1 MLDNIK
7 TFRFYCQKI
16 LPLVYDDS
24 LSYIETLCKVSSKL
38 NEVIDDYN
46 ELIDYYNT
54 LPQLLE
60 QITAKL
66 SELDDFVDTINR
78 EFAELDARL
87 TAKVDEKLAKVDE
100 ELAKSLELIEHE
112 MAELEAKVNVEIERL
127 RSELTQVI
135 NSQLAVFR
143 TELRL
148 SENNTKAWTE
158 ARLNEFL
165 VELPDVQNVLVY
177 NMITGKLEPVQDV
190 IASMYDVM
198 RDGLTAYEY
207 DRLRLTASEYDNW
220 IVNSIPRGL
229 KAVEYDVHGR
239 KHLYKEP
246 KDYMN
251 HPASGK
257 VVENKIVIDF
267 NTSLLK
273 QSGSY
278 SASEYDSVGITA
290 NNYDVLQLTAYE
302 YDWFSNRKVTA

>member
-143 TELRL
+143 TELEL

-165 VELPDVQNVLVY
+165 AELPDVQNVLVY

-198 RDGLTAYEY
+198 REGLTAYEY

>member
-66 SELDDFVDTINR
+66 SELDSFVDTINR

-143 TELRL
+143 TELEL

-165 VELPDVQNVLVY
+165 AELPDVQNVLVY

-198 RDGLTAYEY
+198 REGLTAYEY

-229 KAVEYDVHGR
+229 KVVEYDVHGR
-239 KHLYKEP
+239 RYLYKEP

-251 HPASGK
+251 HPTSGK
-257 VVENKIVIDF
+257 DVENKMVIDF

-278 SASEYDSVGITA
+278 SASEYDSVGITV

>member
-87 TAKVDEKLAKVDE
+87 TAKVDKKLAKVDE

-143 TELRL
+143 TELKL

-165 VELPDVQNVLVY
+165 AELPDVQNVLVY

-198 RDGLTAYEY
+198 REGLTAYEY

-220 IVNSIPRGL
+220 IVNSIPSGL
-229 KAVEYDVHGR
+229 KAVEYDVYSR
-239 KHLYKEP
+239 KYLYKEP

-251 HPASGK
+251 HPTSGK
-257 VVENKIVIDF
+257 VVENKMVIDF

>member
-24 LSYIETLCKVSSKL
+24 LSYIETLYKVSSKL

-87 TAKVDEKLAKVDE
+87 TAKVDKKLAKVDE

-127 RSELTQVI
+127 RIELTQVI

-143 TELRL
+143 TELEL

-165 VELPDVQNVLVY
+165 AELPDVQNVLVY

-239 KHLYKEP
+239 K
-246 KDYMN
+246 
-251 HPASGK
+251 
-257 VVENKIVIDF
+257 
-267 NTSLLK
+267 
-273 QSGSY
+273 
-278 SASEYDSVGITA
+278 
-290 NNYDVLQLTAYE
+290 
-302 YDWFSNRKVTA
+302 

>member
-143 TELRL
+143 TELEL

-165 VELPDVQNVLVY
+165 AELPDVQNVLVY

-239 KHLYKEP
+239 KYLYKEP

-251 HPASGK
+251 HPISGNI
-257 VVENKIVIDF
+257 VENKMVIDF

-278 SASEYDSVGITA
+278 SASEYDNVGITA

>member
-87 TAKVDEKLAKVDE
+87 TAKVDKKLAKVDE

-143 TELRL
+143 TELKL

-165 VELPDVQNVLVY
+165 AELPDVQNVLVY

-239 KHLYKEP
+239 KDLYKEP

>member
-87 TAKVDEKLAKVDE
+87 TAKVDKKLAKVDE

-127 RSELTQVI
+127 KSELIQVI

-143 TELRL
+143 TELKL

-165 VELPDVQNVLVY
+165 AELPDVQNILVY

-198 RDGLTAYEY
+198 REGLTAYEY

-220 IVNSIPRGL
+220 IVNSIPCGL
-229 KAVEYDVHGR
+229 KAVEYDMHGR
-239 KHLYKEP
+239 KYLYKDT
-246 KDYMN
+246 KYYMN
-251 HPASGK
+251 HPTSGK
-257 VVENKIVIDF
+257 VVENKMVIDF

>member
-143 TELRL
+143 TELKL

-165 VELPDVQNVLVY
+165 AELPDVQNVLVY

-207 DRLRLTASEYDNW
+207 DRLRLTASEYENW

-246 KDYMN
+246 KDYMS
-251 HPASGK
+251 HPTSGN
-257 VVENKIVIDF
+257 VVENKMVIDF

>member
-66 SELDDFVDTINR
+66 SELDNFVDTINR

-143 TELRL
+143 TELEL

-165 VELPDVQNVLVY
+165 AELPDVQNVLVY

-198 RDGLTAYEY
+198 REGLTAYEY
-207 DRLRLTASEYDNW
+207 DRLKLTASEYDNW
-220 IVNSIPRGL
+220 IVNSIPCGL

-239 KHLYKEP
+239 RYLNKEP

-251 HPASGK
+251 HPTSGK
-257 VVENKIVIDF
+257 VVENKMVIDF

>member
-143 TELRL
+143 TELKL

-165 VELPDVQNVLVY
+165 AELPDVQNVLVY

-198 RDGLTAYEY
+198 REGLTAYEY

-220 IVNSIPRGL
+220 NVNSIPSGL

-251 HPASGK
+251 HPTSGK
-257 VVENKIVIDF
+257 VVENKMVIDF
-267 NTSLLK
+267 NTNLLK

>member
-66 SELDDFVDTINR
+66 SELDNFVDTINR

-143 TELRL
+143 TELEL

-165 VELPDVQNVLVY
+165 AELPDVQNVLVY

-198 RDGLTAYEY
+198 REGLTAYEY
-207 DRLRLTASEYDNW
+207 DRLKLTASEYDNW
-220 IVNSIPRGL
+220 IVNSIPCGL

-239 KHLYKEP
+239 RYLNKEP

-251 HPASGK
+251 HPTSGK
-257 VVENKIVIDF
+257 DVENKMVIDF

-278 SASEYDSVGITA
+278 SASEYDNVGITA

>member
-87 TAKVDEKLAKVDE
+87 TAKVDKKLAKVDE

-127 RSELTQVI
+127 KSELTQVI

-143 TELRL
+143 TELEL

-158 ARLNEFL
+158 ARLNDFL
-165 VELPDVQNVLVY
+165 AELPDVQNILVY

-198 RDGLTAYEY
+198 REGLTAYEY

-220 IVNSIPRGL
+220 IVNSIPSGL
-229 KAVEYDVHGR
+229 KAVEYDVHSR
-239 KHLYKEP
+239 KYLYKEP

-257 VVENKIVIDF
+257 VVENKMAIDF

>member
-66 SELDDFVDTINR
+66 SELDNFVDTINR

-100 ELAKSLELIEHE
+100 DLAKSLELIKHE

-143 TELRL
+143 TELEL

-165 VELPDVQNVLVY
+165 AELPDVQNVLVY

-198 RDGLTAYEY
+198 REGLTAYEY
-207 DRLRLTASEYDNW
+207 DRLKLTASEYDNW

-229 KAVEYDVHGR
+229 KSVEYDVHGR
-239 KHLYKEP
+239 KYLYKEP

-251 HPASGK
+251 HPTSGK
-257 VVENKIVIDF
+257 VVENKMVIDF

-278 SASEYDSVGITA
+278 SASEYDNIGITA

>member
-127 RSELTQVI
+127 KSELTQVI

-143 TELRL
+143 TELKL

-165 VELPDVQNVLVY
+165 AELPDVQNVLVY

-198 RDGLTAYEY
+198 REGLTAYEY

-229 KAVEYDVHGR
+229 KSVEYDVHGR
-239 KHLYKEP
+239 KYLYKEP

-251 HPASGK
+251 HPTSGK
-257 VVENKIVIDF
+257 VVENKMVIDF

-278 SASEYDSVGITA
+278 SASEYDSVAITA

-302 YDWFSNRKVTA
+302 YDWFSNRKVIA

>member
-143 TELRL
+143 TELKL

-165 VELPDVQNVLVY
+165 AELPDVQNVLVY
-177 NMITGKLEPVQDV
+177 NMITGKLEPVQNV

-220 IVNSIPRGL
+220 IVNSIPSGL

-239 KHLYKEP
+239 KYLYKEH

-251 HPASGK
+251 HPTSGK
-257 VVENKIVIDF
+257 VVENKMVIDF

-290 NNYDVLQLTAYE
+290 NNYDFLQLTAYE

>member
-87 TAKVDEKLAKVDE
+87 TAKVDKKLAKVDE

-143 TELRL
+143 TELKL

-165 VELPDVQNVLVY
+165 AELPDVQNVLVY

-198 RDGLTAYEY
+198 REGLTAYEY
-207 DRLRLTASEYDNW
+207 DILRLTASEYDNW

-229 KAVEYDVHGR
+229 KSVEYDVHGR
-239 KHLYKEP
+239 KYLYKEP

-251 HPASGK
+251 HPTSGK
-257 VVENKIVIDF
+257 AVENKMVIDF

-278 SASEYDSVGITA
+278 SASEYDNVGITA

>member
-87 TAKVDEKLAKVDE
+87 TAKVDKKLAKVDE

-143 TELRL
+143 TELKL

-165 VELPDVQNVLVY
+165 AELPDVQNVLVY

-198 RDGLTAYEY
+198 REGLTAYEY

-229 KAVEYDVHGR
+229 KSVEYDVHGR
-239 KHLYKEP
+239 KYLYKEP

-251 HPASGK
+251 HPTSGK
-257 VVENKIVIDF
+257 AVENKMVIDF

-278 SASEYDSVGITA
+278 SASEYDNVGITA

>member
-87 TAKVDEKLAKVDE
+87 TAKVDKKLAKVDE

-143 TELRL
+143 TELEL

-165 VELPDVQNVLVY
+165 AELPDVQNVLVY

-198 RDGLTAYEY
+198 REGLTAYEY

-229 KAVEYDVHGR
+229 KTVEYDVHGR
-239 KHLYKEP
+239 KYLYKEP

-251 HPASGK
+251 HPTSGK
-257 VVENKIVIDF
+257 VVENKMVIDF

-278 SASEYDSVGITA
+278 SASEYDSVGITT
-290 NNYDVLQLTAYE
+290 NNYDALQLTAYE
-302 YDWFSNRKVTA
+302 YDWFSNRKL

>member
-66 SELDDFVDTINR
+66 SELDNFVDTINR

-87 TAKVDEKLAKVDE
+87 TAKVDKKLAKVDE

-127 RSELTQVI
+127 RSELTRLI

-143 TELRL
+143 TELEL

-165 VELPDVQNVLVY
+165 AELPDVQNVLVY
-177 NMITGKLEPVQDV
+177 NMITDKLEPVQDV

-198 RDGLTAYEY
+198 REGLTAYEY

-220 IVNSIPRGL
+220 IVNSIPCGL

-239 KHLYKEP
+239 KYLYKDQ

-251 HPASGK
+251 HPTSGNI
-257 VVENKIVIDF
+257 VENKIVIDF

-278 SASEYDSVGITA
+278 SASEYDNVGITA

>member
-87 TAKVDEKLAKVDE
+87 TAKVDKKLAKVDE

-127 RSELTQVI
+127 KSELTQVI

-143 TELRL
+143 TELKL

-165 VELPDVQNVLVY
+165 AELPDVQNILVY

-198 RDGLTAYEY
+198 REGLTAYEY

-239 KHLYKEP
+239 MYLYKEP

-251 HPASGK
+251 HPTSGK
-257 VVENKIVIDF
+257 VVENKMVIDF

-278 SASEYDSVGITA
+278 SASEYDSVGVTA

-302 YDWFSNRKVTA
+302 YDWFSNRKITA

>member
-87 TAKVDEKLAKVDE
+87 TAKVDKKLAKVDE

-143 TELRL
+143 TELEL

-165 VELPDVQNVLVY
+165 AELPDVQNVLVY

-198 RDGLTAYEY
+198 REGLTAYEY

-251 HPASGK
+251 HPTSGK
-257 VVENKIVIDF
+257 VVENKMVIDF

>member
-87 TAKVDEKLAKVDE
+87 TAKVDKKLAKVDE

-127 RSELTQVI
+127 KSELTQII

-143 TELRL
+143 TELKL

-165 VELPDVQNVLVY
+165 AELPDVQNVLVN

-198 RDGLTAYEY
+198 REGLTAYEY

-220 IVNSIPRGL
+220 IVNSIPSGL
-229 KAVEYDVHGR
+229 KVVEYDVHGR
-239 KHLYKEP
+239 KYLYKDP
-246 KDYMN
+246 KDYMS
-251 HPASGK
+251 HPTSGK

-278 SASEYDSVGITA
+278 SASEYDNVGITA
-290 NNYDVLQLTAYE
+290 NNYDALQLTAYE

>member
-60 QITAKL
+60 QITDKL
-66 SELDDFVDTINR
+66 SELDDFFDTINR
-78 EFAELDARL
+78 WFAELDARL

-127 RSELTQVI
+127 KSELTQVI

-143 TELRL
+143 TELEL

-165 VELPDVQNVLVY
+165 AELPDVQNILVY

-207 DRLRLTASEYDNW
+207 D
-220 IVNSIPRGL
+220 
-229 KAVEYDVHGR
+229 
-239 KHLYKEP
+239 
-246 KDYMN
+246 
-251 HPASGK
+251 
-257 VVENKIVIDF
+257 
-267 NTSLLK
+267 
-273 QSGSY
+273 
-278 SASEYDSVGITA
+278 
-290 NNYDVLQLTAYE
+290 
-302 YDWFSNRKVTA
+302 WFSNRKVTA

>member
-24 LSYIETLCKVSSKL
+24 LSYIQTLCKVSSKL

-87 TAKVDEKLAKVDE
+87 TAKVDKKLAKVDE

-143 TELRL
+143 TELEL

-165 VELPDVQNVLVY
+165 AELPDVQNVLVY

-198 RDGLTAYEY
+198 REGLTAYEY

-229 KAVEYDVHGR
+229 KTVEYDVHGR
-239 KHLYKEP
+239 KYLYKEP

-251 HPASGK
+251 HPTSGK
-257 VVENKIVIDF
+257 VVENKMVIDF